1 MGKRQQCDSHAKAR
15 LNDARGVKKGVGQGS
30 FRLTKTDSTTSR
42 AAWAWT
48 TSSPGLSRRRGH
60 VEQRRSVLCCAEHPD
75 PGRTGRQRTAVRRSG
90 DHLGALDVSTGVW
103 GGDQPPGGARGPQ
116 PPTRPP
122 PSGCCA
128 RAASPSP
135 QGSGPSPAP
144 DRPSGAP
151 SRRSS
156 GQSTQHVGMTAGA
169 AGPSPNSASTLSYLY
184 VCVPLEAGFSRSVS
198 TVAPSTASS
207 VHAIGT
213 PAPFSHAGIR
223 SL

>member
-1 MGKRQQCDSHAKAR
+1 MGERQLCDSHAKAR
-15 LNDARGVKKGVGQGS
+15 LHDTLGAKKKAGQGS
-30 FRLTKTDSTTSR
+30 FRLTKTDSATSR

-122 PSGCCA
+122 PSGCA

-135 QGSGPSPAP
+135 RGSGPSPAP

-151 SRRSS
+151 SRRRS

-184 VCVPLEAGFSRSVS
+184 VRVPLEAGFSRSVS